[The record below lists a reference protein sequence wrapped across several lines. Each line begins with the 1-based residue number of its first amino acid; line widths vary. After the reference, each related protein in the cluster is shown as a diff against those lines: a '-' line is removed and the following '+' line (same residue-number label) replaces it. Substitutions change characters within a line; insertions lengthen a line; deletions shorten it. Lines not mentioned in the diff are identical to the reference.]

1 MVLKKGQYKP
11 IVNFQFV
18 SKIAWGNSGNYFKFI
33 DAIIPF
39 IQNNLIMPKY
49 IIEREV
55 PGAGHLT
62 ESQLEAILQVSNNAL
77 VGMGPQIKWEQ
88 SYLTEDKFYCI
99 YTAPNKE
106 IIREHARTVGLPA
119 TNISEVIEML
129 DATTH
134 TSDHVHESWYYE

>member
-1 MVLKKGQYKP
+1 
-11 IVNFQFV
+11 
-18 SKIAWGNSGNYFKFI
+18 
-33 DAIIPF
+33 
-39 IQNNLIMPKY
+39 MPKY

-62 ESQLEAILQVSNNAL
+62 ESQLEAILQVSSDAL
-77 VGMGPQIKWEQ
+77 ARMGPQIKWEQ
-88 SYLTEDKFYCI
+88 SYLTKDKFYCI

-106 IIREHARTVGLPA
+106 IISEHARTVGLPA